1 MVLDEI
7 AFGEKE
13 MAERRLETM
22 RSVPLLRVTD
32 EVKKLA
38 GKILASALLP
48 ATADR
53 DATHIALASVYEMDI
68 LLTWNSRHIANAAI
82 RLRLRKVVEAAGFT
96 LPVICTPEEL
106 VGTDDEQSD

>member
-53 DATHIALASVYEMDI
+53 DATHIAFASVHENGYTFDMEFPAYRERR
-68 LLTWNSRHIANAAI
+68 NSAAI
-82 RLRLRKVVEAAGFT
+82 TEASPSCRLHAASNMHTGRT
-96 LPVICTPEEL
+96 
-106 VGTDDEQSD
+106 GRDRR